1 MRYRILGGVA
11 VHDGDRWREVDA
23 AKPRSLLAALL
34 IRTGDVLPVDQLLFE
49 LWGDRP
55 PRTAPTQIHGYVL
68 RIRRALGETGAQS
81 LVTVAP
87 GYRLV
92 VGDDDLDALVFVR
105 RAEQGRSAL
114 RAGDAERAAEL
125 FDEALAMWHGPA
137 LADVAPTPLVT
148 GIVRRMTEL
157 RLATT
162 EYRVDAELALGR
174 HAEVIDDLWRHV
186 EEHPLRETS
195 WRQLMV
201 ALDRAGRRADALRAY
216 ERLRAI
222 LVDHSGIEP
231 GPELRRLHDDLRR
244 PIPRQVPP
252 VAKLVGRE
260 AELARLDSLADL
272 AQGGEVVVATVAG
285 PAGIGK
291 TALARHWAHRAAD
304 RFPDGH
310 LYVDLHGYATGP
322 AVPPHTVLTRFLHAL
337 GVPDDEVPADEDTL
351 SALYRSRLSG
361 KRVLVVLDNA
371 RDADQVRPLLPGPSA
386 SLVLVTSRD
395 DLRGLTATHGAL
407 LLRLPVLAPDAA
419 VAVLGRA
426 GVGGLGAA
434 GADLAELAALCGH
447 LPLALRIAAGK
458 LAARTP
464 VASLVSA
471 LREGNHLTELAHRRT
486 AVRAAFDV
494 SYAALP
500 EAARRTFRLLG
511 VVPGPDF
518 AASTVAALTG
528 VPEVAAAAVLDRL
541 AGAHMV
547 EQSGPGRFTCHDLL
561 RRYARDLAGIG
572 SGAER
577 RRLADHYL
585 ASALRAA
592 QFVSPHMARVPG
604 PPVPVTPVALAD
616 HRAALAWLDAERAN
630 LVASV
635 GIAPGGWRLV
645 DALRGY
651 FSTRFPREDWA
662 AAAKAGLAVAVA
674 EESAPGRAA
683 MHLSLGHL
691 AWCDGRLT
699 DSLRHYRA
707 ARTWSERAN
716 WREGESTALSGVGR
730 AELGLGRPEE
740 ALGTL
745 ADALA
750 IDRTISFRAGEAREL
765 HNIGLAHQSL
775 GRLADAVDHQER
787 ALTLY
792 EELGDRRGRCLV
804 ADNLGLVR
812 RLTDPADPAGEP
824 LEARSE
830 ALTLG
835 ADIGWPH
842 AQAEALRALAAAH
855 LDADRFA
862 EARGYAD
869 RAVALARVGGEHHV
883 RVGALNVLG
892 DALAAL
898 GQFAGA
904 GRCYTEALNATSASG
919 FAAGHV
925 DALLG
930 LADLRLRRG
939 RPAEAL
945 PWAEQALTSAS
956 KHQLRVLEGQALTVL
971 AEATASLGHRAEAA
985 RHAEQA
991 LATHRD
997 TGHRPGADR
1006 ALRLLDELDG
1016 PGADV
1021 E

>member
-11 VHDGDRWREVDA
+11 VHDGDGWREINA

-55 PRTAPTQIHGYVL
+55 PRSAPTQIHGYVL

-125 FDEALAMWHGPA
+125 LDEALAMWQGPA
-137 LADVAPTPLVT
+137 LADVTPTPLVT
-148 GIVRRMTEL
+148 GTARRMTEL
-157 RLATT
+157 RLTT
-162 EYRVDAELALGR
+162 REYRVDADLARGR
-174 HAEVIDDLWRHV
+174 HAEVIDELRRHV
-186 EEHPLRETS
+186 DEHPLRETS

-201 ALDRAGRRADALRAY
+201 ALDRAGRRADALAAY
-216 ERLRAI
+216 ERLRTI

-231 GPELRRLHDDLRR
+231 SAELRRLHDDLRR
-244 PIPRQVPP
+244 PAPRQVPP

-260 AELARLDSLADL
+260 DELARLDGLAER
-272 AQGGEVVVATVAG
+272 AEGGEVVVATVAG

-291 TALARHWAHRAAD
+291 TALARHWARRAAD

-337 GVPDDEVPADEDTL
+337 GVPDDELPADEDTL
-351 SALYRSRLSG
+351 GALYRSRLSG

-371 RDADQVRPLLPGPSA
+371 RDANQVRPLLPGPSA
-386 SLVLVTSRD
+386 CLVLVTSRD
-395 DLRGLTATHGAL
+395 DLRGLTATHGAH
-407 LLRLPVLAPDAA
+407 LLRLPVLAPAAA
-419 VAVLGRA
+419 VALLGRA
-426 GVGGLGAA
+426 GGTG
-434 GADLAELAALCGH
+434 DLAELAALCGH
-447 LPLALRIAAGK
+447 LPLALHIAAGK

-471 LREGNHLTELAHRRT
+471 LRDGNHLTELAHRRT

-500 EAARRTFRLLG
+500 EAARRTFRLIG

-518 AASTVAALTG
+518 AAPTVAALTD
-528 VPEVAAAAVLDRL
+528 VPAAAAAAVLDRL

-547 EQSGPGRFTCHDLL
+547 EQTGPGRFTCHDLL
-561 RRYARDLAGIG
+561 RRYARDLAGVG

-604 PPVPVTPVALAD
+604 PPVPVKPVALPD

-662 AAAKAGLAVAVA
+662 AAAKAGLAVADA
-674 EESAPGRAA
+674 EESDPGRAA

-691 AWCDGRLT
+691 AWCDGRLA
-699 DSLRHYRA
+699 DSLAQYRA
-707 ARTWSERAN
+707 ARSLSRRAG
-716 WREGESTALSGVGR
+716 WREGESTALNGVGR
-730 AELGLGRPEE
+730 AELGLGRPQE
-740 ALGTL
+740 ALRTL

-765 HNIGLAHQSL
+765 YNIGLAHQSL
-775 GRLADAVDHQER
+775 GRLADAVDHQQR

-792 EELGDRRGRCLV
+792 EELGDRRGRCVV

-812 RLTDPADPAGEP
+812 RLTGSADAADAAAEHTD
-824 LEARSE
+824 

-869 RAVALARVGGEHHV
+869 RAVALARAGGEHHV
-883 RVGALNVLG
+883 RVGALTVLG
-892 DALAAL
+892 AALAAL

-919 FAAGHV
+919 LAAGRV

-945 PWAEQALTSAS
+945 PWAEQALSAAS
-956 KHQLRVLEGQALTVL
+956 KHQLRMLEGQALTVL
-971 AEATASLGHRAEAA
+971 AEATASLGRRAEAA

-997 TGHRPGADR
+997 TGHRAGADR
-1006 ALRLLDELDG
+1006 ALRVLNELDG
-1016 PGADV
+1016 LRADV